1 MDYYDVR
8 EWVLFVYSQ
17 SKSCLLC
24 ASAVG
29 HQQKAVP
36 NTFER
41 VAHVRQ
47 YRAQSGPP
55 EIQLFEFAAA
65 GGLCKWRVRRGQ
77 WSMMMVKGDTT
88 QEEVAVWSSDDDGCA
103 GG

>member
-1 MDYYDVR
+1 MMLESGSYSS
-8 EWVLFVYSQ
+8 SQ

-24 ASAVG
+24 VSAVG

-36 NTFER
+36 HTFKR

-55 EIQLFEFAAA
+55 EIQLFEFASA
-65 GGLCKWRVRRGQ
+65 GAHRASCCWIVQTESEGGPVI
-77 WSMMMVKGDTT
+77 
-88 QEEVAVWSSDDDGCA
+88 DDDGERRYYTRRSSSLV
-103 GG
+103 

>member
-1 MDYYDVR
+1 MMLESGSYSS
-8 EWVLFVYSQ
+8 SQ

-24 ASAVG
+24 VSAVG

-36 NTFER
+36 HTFKR

-55 EIQLFEFAAA
+55 EIQLFA
-65 GGLCKWRVRRGQ
+65 LLLLVPIVQ
-77 WSMMMVKGDTT
+77 LLLD
-88 QEEVAVWSSDDDGCA
+88 CA
-103 GG
+103 NGE